1 MKVISLLITS
11 ALVFISGCA
20 SQAALDAHRPWSTK
34 WMAGRLMEVD
44 KNPTR
49 IEGISST
56 AVYGG
61 GNGSTVGAKAGG
73 DIGSMGSGGL
83 GERMVG
89 AAVGAVVGSIGGIFY
104 DKFGK
109 PVDKDLYTVRAFN
122 VNYHDSQVPYKSNW
136 VVVRFDRKGY
146 SYRTGDYIVLEK
158 TSESVKGQKVYR
170 AIDIFDVHKKDVH
183 SMSYV
188 KELQAKAR
196 ETGQN
201 MPVSEV
207 AN

>member
-1 MKVISLLITS
+1 
-11 ALVFISGCA
+11 
-20 SQAALDAHRPWSTK
+20 
-34 WMAGRLMEVD
+34 MAGRLMEVD

-49 IEGISST
+49 IEGIYST
-56 AVYGG
+56 AAYGG

-73 DIGSMGSGGL
+73 DIGGMGSGSL
-83 GERMVG
+83 GERMAG

-146 SYRTGDYIVLEK
+146 SYRKGDYIVLNK
-158 TSESVKGQKVYR
+158 TSETVKGQKVYR
-170 AIDIFDVHKKDVH
+170 AIDIFDVKPKEVQ

-188 KELQAKAR
+188 KELQIKAK

-201 MPVSEV
+201 APIDENAVV
-207 AN
+207 AQDQQ